1 VLHSSDRLADATRVR
16 NERSQVLLFGYGK
29 AHDELAGRIVV
40 LGYRALRANDME
52 TAVDLIRRQGQPVR
66 VVMFPV
72 DAPFTNRADDLR
84 RLAEASGALGLRS
97 IVSGPQPNAAGLS
110 ALKRDGVRFALW
122 RGFHDADL
130 RFTLN
135 AALYD
140 ETRGQLRPALRVPA
154 SLIARIKSVAGEKA
168 GMLYNLST
176 TGAFIETTRPN
187 MPGGRITLTIEF
199 PDGAVETQASV
210 VFANVPGNLQKP
222 NLPLGMGVKF
232 SGIAVAAAERVAK
245 YVSERRRGYEL

>member
-1 VLHSSDRLADATRVR
+1 VR
-16 NERSQVLLFGYGK
+16 NERSQVLLFGFGK
-29 AHDELAGRIVV
+29 VHDELAGRIVV
-40 LGYRALRANDME
+40 LGYRALRANE
-52 TAVDLIRRQGQPVR
+52 IENAVDLIRRQDQPVR
-66 VVMFPV
+66 VLMFPPE
-72 DAPFTNRADDLR
+72 APFADRPNDLR

-97 IVSGPQPNAAGLS
+97 IVSGTQPTASAIA

-122 RGFHDADL
+122 KGFHDAEL

-140 ETRGQLRPALRVPA
+140 ETRGQMRPALRVPA
-154 SLIARIKSVAGEKA
+154 SLMARIKSGAGEKA
-168 GMLYNLST
+168 GMLYNLSS
-176 TGAFIETTRPN
+176 TGAFIETPRPS

-199 PDGAVETQASV
+199 TDGPVATPANV

-232 SGIAVAAAERVAK
+232 AGITAEAAERVAK
-245 YVSERRRGYEL
+245 YIAERARSYEL

>member
-1 VLHSSDRLADATRVR
+1 MR

-40 LGYRALRANDME
+40 LGYRALRATDVE
-52 TAVDLIRRQGQPVR
+52 SATHLTRRQDQPVR
-66 VVMFPV
+66 VLMFPIE
-72 DAPFTNRADDLR
+72 APFADRAGDLR
-84 RLAEASGALGLRS
+84 RIAEPSGALGLRS
-97 IVSGPQPNAAGLS
+97 IVTGIQPNPAGIG

-122 RGFHDADL
+122 KGFHDSEL

-140 ETRGQLRPALRVPA
+140 ETRGQLRPSLRVPA
-154 SLIARIKSVAGEKA
+154 SLIARIKSGAGEKA
-168 GMLYNLST
+168 GMLYNLSM
-176 TGAFIETTRPN
+176 TGAFIETPRPS
-187 MPGGRITLTIEF
+187 MPGGRILLTIEF
-199 PDGAVETQASV
+199 PGGAVTTPASV

-232 SGIAVAAAERVAK
+232 SGVEVAAGERIAK
-245 YVSERRRGYEL
+245 YVAERARSYEL

>member
-1 VLHSSDRLADATRVR
+1 M
-16 NERSQVLLFGYGK
+16 LFGYGK

-40 LGYRALRANDME
+40 LGYRALRANDVE
-52 TAVDLIRRQGQPVR
+52 TAADLIRRQDQPTR
-66 VVMFPV
+66 VVMFPT
-72 DAPFTNRADDLR
+72 DAPFAIRPDDLR
-84 RLAEASGALGLRS
+84 RMSDACGALGLRA
-97 IVSGPQPNAAGLS
+97 IVTGPQPSAAGIS

-122 RGFHDADL
+122 KGFHDADL

-154 SLIARIKSVAGEKA
+154 SLVARVKSGAGEKA
-168 GMLYNLST
+168 AMLYNLST
-176 TGAFIETTRPN
+176 TGAFVETTRPG
-187 MPGGRITLTIEF
+187 MPGGRVTLTIEF
-199 PDGAVETQASV
+199 SDGPLETLASV

-232 SGIAVAAAERVAK
+232 VDIAAPAAQRIAK
-245 YVSERRRGYEL
+245 FVSEKARGYEI

>member
-1 VLHSSDRLADATRVR
+1 MR
-16 NERSQVLLFGYGK
+16 NERSQILLFGFGK

-40 LGYRALRANDME
+40 LGYRALRANDLE
-52 TAVDLIRRQGQPVR
+52 SAVHLIRRQDQPVR
-66 VVMFPV
+66 VLMFSP
-72 DAPFTNRADDLR
+72 DAPFADRTHDLR
-84 RLAEASGALGLRS
+84 RMGDASGALGLRS
-97 IVSGPQPNAAGLS
+97 IVSGTQPNAAGLA
-110 ALKRDGVRFALW
+110 ALKRDGVRYALW
-122 RGFHDADL
+122 EGFHDAEL

-154 SLIARIKSVAGEKA
+154 SLVARIKSSSGEKA
-168 GMLYNLST
+168 GMLYNLSA
-176 TGAFIETTRPN
+176 TGAFIETPRPN

-199 PDGAVETQASV
+199 SGGAVSTPANV

-232 SGIAVAAAERVAK
+232 AGISPEAAERVAK
-245 YVSERRRGYEL
+245 YISERARSYEL